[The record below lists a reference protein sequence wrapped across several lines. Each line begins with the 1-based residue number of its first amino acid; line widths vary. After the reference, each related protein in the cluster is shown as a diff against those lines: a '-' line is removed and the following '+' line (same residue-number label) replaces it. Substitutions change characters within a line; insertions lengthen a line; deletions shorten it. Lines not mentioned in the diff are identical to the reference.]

1 MKIKNI
7 LLSIFIAIII
17 IPFSGIV
24 TYADSGEN
32 LTVIEMIS
40 PEIVPGSS
48 KIPIEIKVDYQGQSK
63 LEEFMEV
70 DLEIIW
76 NTGVNQRYKMNDFG
90 SNGDAVQGDG
100 IFTSLISTD
109 TSLGE
114 HKVIAYIKWRDN
126 LKSYPAEFKI
136 ITQQFPAV
144 FLISGVDFIGY
155 EELENTIGFLRT
167 EVSGTPFE
175 VDIENLNITLT
186 DLQGNP
192 LKASIIS
199 KNKPNKDYEFF
210 IYSSIPLE
218 DGFKISAN
226 LEMEFLNV
234 PFKSPMQEVTVYKSV
249 ENIGLLTLISLTML
263 IIISLIVVCY
273 ILIIH
278 IKKVP
283 PHGFIL
289 DSERKFITDFS
300 DIDRGIMSK
309 LIFRNSLS
317 SKELKNFG
325 IDGIKLK
332 FFKEYILLEVEDGVA
347 DTLRVDG
354 KPVNKS
360 KSIQSEVSVG
370 SNGKLFYLSKSDKQ
384 LEFPVKISLS
394 GEMT

>member
-1 MKIKNI
+1 
-7 LLSIFIAIII
+7 
-17 IPFSGIV
+17 
-24 TYADSGEN
+24 
-32 LTVIEMIS
+32 
-40 PEIVPGSS
+40 
-48 KIPIEIKVDYQGQSK
+48 
-63 LEEFMEV
+63 
-70 DLEIIW
+70 
-76 NTGVNQRYKMNDFG
+76 
-90 SNGDAVQGDG
+90 
-100 IFTSLISTD
+100 
-109 TSLGE
+109 
-114 HKVIAYIKWRDN
+114 
-126 LKSYPAEFKI
+126 
-136 ITQQFPAV
+136 
-144 FLISGVDFIGY
+144 
-155 EELENTIGFLRT
+155 
-167 EVSGTPFE
+167 
-175 VDIENLNITLT
+175 
-186 DLQGNP
+186 
-192 LKASIIS
+192 
-199 KNKPNKDYEFF
+199 
-210 IYSSIPLE
+210 
-218 DGFKISAN
+218 
-226 LEMEFLNV
+226 
-234 PFKSPMQEVTVYKSV
+234 
-249 ENIGLLTLISLTML
+249 ML
-263 IIISLIVVCY
+263 H
-273 ILIIH
+273 LIIH

>member
-1 MKIKNI
+1 
-7 LLSIFIAIII
+7 
-17 IPFSGIV
+17 
-24 TYADSGEN
+24 
-32 LTVIEMIS
+32 
-40 PEIVPGSS
+40 
-48 KIPIEIKVDYQGQSK
+48 
-63 LEEFMEV
+63 MEV

-90 SNGDAVQGDG
+90 NNGDAVQGDG

-114 HKVIAYIKWRDN
+114 HKVIAYVKWRDN

-144 FLISGVDFIGY
+144 FLISDVDFIGY

-167 EVSGTPFE
+167 EVAGIPFE
-175 VDIENLNITLT
+175 VDIKNLNIILT

-192 LKASIIS
+192 LEVSVIS
-199 KNKPNKDYEFF
+199 KNKPAKDYEFF
-210 IYSSIPLE
+210 ISSTIPLE
-218 DGFKISAN
+218 DGFKIAAN

-234 PFKSPMQEVTVYKSV
+234 PFESPVQEVTVYKSS
-249 ENIGLLTLISLTML
+249 ENIGALTLISLIML
-263 IIISLIVVCY
+263 MAITLIVIGYV
-273 ILIIH
+273 LVIH

-283 PHGFIL
+283 PNGFIL

-300 DIDRGIMSK
+300 DINRGILFK
-309 LIFRNSLS
+309 LIFRNSLT
-317 SKELKNFG
+317 SKQLQKFG
-325 IDGIKLK
+325 IHGVKLK
-332 FFKEYILLEVEDGVA
+332 FFKEYILLEVEDGMS

-370 SNGKLFYLSKSDKQ
+370 SKGKLFYISKSEKQ